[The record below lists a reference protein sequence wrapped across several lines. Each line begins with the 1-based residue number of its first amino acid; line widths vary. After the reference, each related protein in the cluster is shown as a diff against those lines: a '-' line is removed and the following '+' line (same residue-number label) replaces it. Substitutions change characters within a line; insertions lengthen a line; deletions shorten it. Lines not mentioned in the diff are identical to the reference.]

1 MAGLFSM
8 VGKLVPVAFV
18 FSAGAVFAGRGIIA
32 AEASKAFSEFAFRFA
47 IPAYLMGSLYAADLR
62 RVFNLAALG
71 AYAATAVVSAGVVAG
86 VARLQGHG
94 RRETALRIMAACQVN
109 TAYVAVPVFGLLF
122 GDVTPIFP
130 VILLQ
135 VCVLTTIVIAVMESV
150 PGDGSHDA
158 PSTRAGVPGGV
169 WAALTTP
176 LVLACWVGIAANVAE
191 IPAPHW
197 ILDSLS
203 MAGSAASPV
212 ALFALGLH
220 LGGAGLRLRGAGRD
234 EYWLIGFKCLAF
246 PLLAFAIA
254 HWGFRLTGPW
264 LAYMVILA
272 AMPSPQNLF
281 IFAQTYDTEVDLAAS
296 AVVKST
302 IAALIL
308 LPLWA
313 IFVPGVQRG

>member
-1 MAGLFSM
+1 
-8 VGKLVPVAFV
+8 
-18 FSAGAVFAGRGIIA
+18 
-32 AEASKAFSEFAFRFA
+32 
-47 IPAYLMGSLYAADLR
+47 
-62 RVFNLAALG
+62 
-71 AYAATAVVSAGVVAG
+71 
-86 VARLQGHG
+86 
-94 RRETALRIMAACQVN
+94 MAACQVN
-109 TAYVAVPVFGLLF
+109 TAYVAIPVFALLF

-135 VCVLTTIVIAVMESV
+135 VCVLTTIVIAIMESAPDDSSPDSPRPRGAV
-150 PGDGSHDA
+150 P
-158 PSTRAGVPGGV
+158 RAL

-176 LVLACWVGIAANVAE
+176 LVLACWIGIAANAAK

-220 LGGAGLRLRGAGRD
+220 LGGAGLRLHGATSD
-234 EYWLIGFKCLAF
+234 EYWLIAFKCLAF
-246 PLLAFAIA
+246 PLLAFTIA
-254 HWGFRLTGPW
+254 HWGFHLTGPW
-264 LAYMVILA
+264 LAYTVIRA

-281 IFAQTYDTEVDLAAS
+281 IFAQTYDTEADLAAS

-313 IFVPGVQRG
+313 ILIPRV

>member
-1 MAGLFSM
+1 MAGLVSM
-8 VGKLVPVAFV
+8 VAKLVPVAFV
-18 FSAGAVFAGRGIIA
+18 FLAGAVFARRGIISS
-32 AEASKAFSEFAFRFA
+32 ETSKAFSEFAFRFA
-47 IPAYLMGSLYAADLR
+47 IPAYLMGSLYTADLR
-62 RVFNLAALG
+62 RVFNLPALG
-71 AYAATAVVSAGVVAG
+71 AYAATAVVSAGVVAA
-86 VARLQGHG
+86 VARLQGHH
-94 RRETALRIMAACQVN
+94 RRGTALRIMAACQVN
-109 TAYVAVPVFGLLF
+109 TAYVAIPVFALLF

-135 VCVLTTIVIAVMESV
+135 VCVLTTIVIAIMESA
-150 PGDGSHDA
+150 PADGSA
-158 PSTRAGVPGGV
+158 ATPSAGGAVPRAV

-176 LVLACWVGIAANVAE
+176 LVLACWVGIAANVAKL
-191 IPAPHW
+191 PAPHW

-220 LGGAGLRLRGAGRD
+220 LGGAGLRLHGATSD
-234 EYWLIGFKCLAF
+234 EYWLIAFKCLAF

-254 HWGFRLTGPW
+254 HWGFHLSGPW
-264 LAYMVILA
+264 LAYMVVLA

-302 IAALIL
+302 IAALLL

-313 IFVPGVQRG
+313 VLLIRVQWG